1 MMVGGW
7 DIVSIEVVLSEY
19 FDFDVYFVLY
29 G

>member
-19 FDFDVYFVLY
+19 FDFDVYFVLF